1 MGTRECHEYV
11 CRVRIR
17 VVVRVVRVRGNEKI
31 NGCLNKGNEI
41 EFLK

>member
-17 VVVRVVRVRGNEKI
+17 VVVRVRGNEKI